1 MRSARIREIIERWR
15 ADPGGTYRSW
25 FLWDE
30 RLKNFRSIRRGI
42 AAVVAQ
48 IDAGTF
54 GNVYKGSSLETVVGS
69 IAEQRQMFKGA
80 DHAFLWKPKLRI
92 PDIYESPDNQKAF
105 GSFLGVCVCCAAA
118 DEVIAAIHRLDALK
132 IKGLGPAVANLL
144 YFL

>member
-48 IDAGTF
+48 IDAETF
-54 GNVYKGSSLETVVGS
+54 GTAYRGSSLETVVGS
-69 IAEQRQMFKGA
+69 IAEQRQIFRGA
-80 DHAFLWKPKLRI
+80 DHAFIWKPKLRI
-92 PDIYESPDNQKAF
+92 PDIYESRENQRGFAR
-105 GSFLGVCVCCAAA
+105 FLDSCACCSC
-118 DEVIAAIHRLDALK
+118 EGQLLAAIRTLDRLR
-132 IKGLGPAVANLL
+132 IKGLGPAAANL
-144 YFL
+144 